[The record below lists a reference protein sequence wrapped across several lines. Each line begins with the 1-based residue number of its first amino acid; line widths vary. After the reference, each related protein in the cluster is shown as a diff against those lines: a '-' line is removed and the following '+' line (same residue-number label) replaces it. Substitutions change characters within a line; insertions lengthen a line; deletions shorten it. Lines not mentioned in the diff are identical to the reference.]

1 MPPGEVWWSPS
12 RLGKLPCSSL
22 LVNGQVIRDH
32 RFSCCGFCRKY
43 NVISS
48 NQLSVGVSSFKPHVL
63 LAGKSQGAVLFLG
76 PRPPCGSHP
85 FLFTNCPASIQPAV
99 CSPSSWSSA
108 CVANLP
114 LFFSGL
120 PPLLLLTDSS
130 LSLPPGGP
138 LNHRFCPLPT
148 QLCSRNQDH
157 RAQCLLCTFI
167 PVT

>member
-1 MPPGEVWWSPS
+1 MI
-12 RLGKLPCSSL
+12 C
-22 LVNGQVIRDH
+22 DH
-32 RFSCCGFCRKY
+32 RFSCGFCRKY

-63 LAGKSQGAVLFLG
+63 LAGKSQGAMLFLG

-85 FLFTNCPASIQPAV
+85 FLCPASIQPAV
-99 CSPSSWSSA
+99 CSPSTWSSA
-108 CVANLP
+108 CVGNLP

-120 PPLLLLTDSS
+120 PPLLLTDSS

-138 LNHRFCPLPT
+138 LSHRLCPLPT
-148 QLCSRNQDH
+148 QLCSQKEDH